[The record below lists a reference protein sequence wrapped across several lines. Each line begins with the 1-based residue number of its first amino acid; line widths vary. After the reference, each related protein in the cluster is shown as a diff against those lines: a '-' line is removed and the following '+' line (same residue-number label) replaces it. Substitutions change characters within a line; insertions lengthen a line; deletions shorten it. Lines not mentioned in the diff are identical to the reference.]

1 MGYLREAEPC
11 CVVGKPKWGGGKGA
25 EQFALQRTSAVGSVA
40 TDCGGIGFLSE

>member
-1 MGYLREAEPC
+1 MGRGE
-11 CVVGKPKWGGGKGA
+11 GA